1 MELRQYDNIP
11 LVPLEVM
18 LRVEMILLGKV
29 EAVVFSA
36 G

>member
-1 MELRQYDNIP
+1 MELQQYDNIP

-18 LRVEMILLGKV
+18 LRVEMMLVGKV
-29 EAVVFSA
+29 DAVVFSA